1 MRTYFK
7 IILSASCCAFI
18 FNGCVSKTITITEVV
33 DKNVSLSSKSWGK
46 IVKAD
51 SSKKEDCVDCYA
63 TALVEPKKVVK
74 SIEYSQNIETGDATK
89 YYAAY
94 DYVEPV
100 EATNEYLAPVIM
112 ETNSAYGDY
121 AFETREIAIQV
132 GAFRNYSGAKRY
144 KQKYRLLSSNYTVEI
159 KTVQK
164 ENKPLYRVQIK
175 GFKKQF
181 EAKEFMDRYG
191 ISNAFLV
198 RN

>member
-1 MRTYFK
+1 MRSYFK
-7 IILSASCCAFI
+7 IILPLSSCALI
-18 FNGCVSKTITITEVV
+18 LNGCVSKTITITEVV

-46 IVKAD
+46 IVKND

-74 SIEYSQNIETGDATK
+74 SIEYSQNIETEYETK
-89 YYAAY
+89 YYTAY
-94 DYVEPV
+94 DYVESV

-112 ETNSAYGDY
+112 ETNSAYGEY
-121 AFETREIAIQV
+121 ALKTREIAIQV
-132 GAFRNYSGAKRY
+132 GAFRNYSGAEHY
-144 KQKYRLLSSNYTVEI
+144 KKKYALLNSNYKVDI